1 MRRRPSLK
9 QIAQS
14 AALHEE
20 TAKMSVFFHF
30 SIKFAQKCPCFAISK
45 HKICKN
51 LNFFAK
57 SLVNNSFLC
66 YNV

>member
-20 TAKMSVFFHF
+20 TAKMSVF
-30 SIKFAQKCPCFAISK
+30 SKMKNPQPVAIAWVADLSGG
-45 HKICKN
+45 
-51 LNFFAK
+51 
-57 SLVNNSFLC
+57 
-66 YNV
+66 